1 MQCWVKYSKCLGD
14 VFFVCTGMLVFMAF
28 ASLSVFTLV
37 VDKGWLNES
46 VIKQINFIPMV
57 SVILAYV
64 GVGLG
69 FLVIPVLI
77 AAETIPVEVRST
89 AFGVF
94 MTLEMLSTFFISKL
108 KPLLMEKLQLYGL
121 FALFSG
127 KRETGREKYIFLILY
142 LRYCSD
148 CYIVDDGVQAK
159 KGPRK
164 S

>member
-1 MQCWVKYSKCLGD
+1 MFIS
-14 VFFVCTGMLVFMAF
+14 TGTLVFMAF

-37 VDKGWLNES
+37 VDKGWLDEA
-46 VIKQINFIPMV
+46 ITRQINFLPMV

-77 AAETIPVEVRST
+77 AAETIPVEVRSS

-108 KPLLMEKLQLYGL
+108 KPTLMEKLDLTGL
-121 FALFSG
+121 FALLSG
-127 KRETGREKYIFLILY
+127 KRFEKYQPTHISLSV
-142 LRYCSD
+142 RHCSG
-148 CYIVDDGVQAK
+148 CSIVDDGVQAK
-159 KGPRK
+159 NVPRK
-164 S
+164 CES

>member
-1 MQCWVKYSKCLGD
+1 MFRRRL
-14 VFFVCTGMLVFMAF
+14 FVCTGMLVFMAF

-37 VDKGWLNES
+37 EDKGWLDES

-89 AFGVF
+89 AFAVF
-94 MTLEMLSTFFISKL
+94 VTLEMLSTFSISKL
-108 KPLLMEKLQLYGL
+108 KPLLMEKLELTGL

-127 KRETGREKYIFLILY
+127 KIETEKKYFFSLILRHV
-142 LRYCSD
+142 LFLLLYC
-148 CYIVDDGVQAK
+148 
-159 KGPRK
+159 
-164 S
+164 

>member
-1 MQCWVKYSKCLGD
+1 M
-14 VFFVCTGMLVFMAF
+14 VFTKNVIVLPRRRLFICTGTLVFMAF
-28 ASLSVFTLV
+28 SSLSVFSLV
-37 VDKGWLNES
+37 VEQGWLDET
-46 VIKQINFIPMV
+46 ITRQINFLPMV

-108 KPLLMEKLQLYGL
+108 KPTLMEKLDLAGL
-121 FALFSG
+121 FALFAG
-127 KRETGREKYIFLILY
+127 ET
-142 LRYCSD
+142 
-148 CYIVDDGVQAK
+148 
-159 KGPRK
+159 
-164 S
+164 

>member
-1 MQCWVKYSKCLGD
+1 M
-14 VFFVCTGMLVFMAF
+14 FICTGTLVFMAF
-28 ASLSVFTLV
+28 SSLSVFSLV
-37 VDKGWLNES
+37 VEQGWLDET
-46 VIKQINFIPMV
+46 ITRQINFLPMV

-108 KPLLMEKLQLYGL
+108 KPTLMERLDLAGL
-121 FALFSG
+121 FALFAG
-127 KRETGREKYIFLILY
+127 ET
-142 LRYCSD
+142 
-148 CYIVDDGVQAK
+148 
-159 KGPRK
+159 
-164 S
+164 

>member
-1 MQCWVKYSKCLGD
+1 
-14 VFFVCTGMLVFMAF
+14 MLVFMAF

-127 KRETGREKYIFLILY
+127 KRDRE
-142 LRYCSD
+142 
-148 CYIVDDGVQAK
+148 
-159 KGPRK
+159 RK
-164 S
+164 IYSFNSLPQVLF

>member
-1 MQCWVKYSKCLGD
+1 MKVEL
-14 VFFVCTGMLVFMAF
+14 FPRRRLFVCTGMLVFMAF
-28 ASLSVFTLV
+28 ASLSVFSLV
-37 VDKGWLNES
+37 VDQGWLDEA
-46 VIKQINFIPMV
+46 ITRQINFLPMV
-57 SVILAYV
+57 SVILVYV

-108 KPLLMEKLQLYGL
+108 KPTLMEKLDLSGL

-127 KRETGREKYIFLILY
+127 KREISTQFYN
-142 LRYCSD
+142 S
-148 CYIVDDGVQAK
+148 
-159 KGPRK
+159 
-164 S
+164 SN

>member
-1 MQCWVKYSKCLGD
+1 
-14 VFFVCTGMLVFMAF
+14 MLVFMAF

-37 VDKGWLNES
+37 EDKGWLDES

-94 MTLEMLSTFFISKL
+94 MTLEMLLTFIISKL
-108 KPLLMEKLQLYGL
+108 KPLLMEKLKLYGL

-127 KRETGREKYIFLILY
+127 KRDR
-142 LRYCSD
+142 
-148 CYIVDDGVQAK
+148 
-159 KGPRK
+159 
-164 S
+164 